1 MKPEIAKIWIDA
13 LRSGE
18 YTQGKQA
25 LKFTKG
31 GKCYHCCLGVLC
43 ELYDKYNEEKLV
55 QDIKYNT
62 MKDTTPVVSFNM
74 ETEFLPEA
82 VREWA
87 GLENHRGIFRYPY
100 TNNNNRGLM
109 CLNDTGHSFKEIS
122 DVIEQN
128 VDVL

>member
-1 MKPEIAKIWIDA
+1 MKPEVAKIWVDA

-25 LKFTKG
+25 LKFTKA

-55 QDIKYNT
+55 QDIYNT

-82 VREWA
+82 VRKWA
-87 GLENHRGIFRYPY
+87 GLDNLRGRFSYHM
-100 TNNNNRGLM
+100 GEACCLM
-109 CLNDTGHSFKEIS
+109 IMNDMGCSFEQIA

-128 VDVL
+128 VKNL